1 MTGQFMGLLVEGAV
15 AALLVVTIAYCFVLN
30 RKLGALKSD
39 QHALKS
45 TVLALNSAIEQA
57 NVVTADLRKLAGA
70 AETELAARIDQAEGC
85 TSHLEQSLG
94 VATEVLAKICAI
106 SQAAKAPHAAN
117 ALAGRGGRVA
127 RAKLAAAQSAALRSP
142 QSDQAERA
150 A

>member
-1 MTGQFMGLLVEGAV
+1 MGLLVEGAV

-57 NVVTADLRKLAGA
+57 NVATVELRKLAGA
-70 AETELAARIDQAEGC
+70 AETELAARIGEAKGC
-85 TSHLEQSLG
+85 SSQLEQSLN
-94 VATEVLAKICAI
+94 AANDVLAKIGAI
-106 SQAAKAPHAAN
+106 TQAAGGANTAN
-117 ALAGRGGRVA
+117 ALAGRGRRMA
-127 RAKLAAAQSAALRSP
+127 RAKLAEAQSAPLRSL
-142 QSDQAERA
+142 QSDPTERA